1 MSGQHGKR
9 LDLLLLVE
17 DEPDHARLIMK
28 TLKEKVKLMN
38 PIHWVKNGAEAIA
51 YITQTETYDEES
63 APRPSLVL
71 LDIKL
76 PLKDGFEVLKVIK
89 SNEKY
94 RAIPVIMLTTTSRT
108 DDVQKALDLG
118 ANDYIVKPVRFP
130 DFVEKVGALSHYW
143 IFVSDSNRVRPEW

>member
-51 YITQTETYDEES
+51 YITQTGTYDEES

>member
-51 YITQTETYDEES
+51 YITQTGTYDEEN

>member
-1 MSGQHGKR
+1 MSGKHSKR

-51 YITQTETYDEES
+51 YITQTGTYDEES

>member
-1 MSGQHGKR
+1 MSGKHSKR

>member
-1 MSGQHGKR
+1 
-9 LDLLLLVE
+9 LLVE

-51 YITQTETYDEES
+51 YITQTGTYDEES